1 VLAVMMELMWF
12 CVGVLTSLAAISI
25 MILSKQ
31 YRFNWIA
38 WGGLGTGAF
47 LMLFTIA
54 WSVGSVLE
62 GVPRAA
68 SMGIIFFAMPGIV
81 LVTAIWK
88 YIEAKLPKMSTVKP
102 AVVPVIAIDT
112 AVTSPPEVKIET
124 PVEKSKL
131 AASVRTGLRYTAYA
145 ALLLAF
151 VYGRATSKKD
161 YEGMVRSH
169 FPDSSLT
176 KVNESPLIFQ
186 LAEKKGDM
194 GNYVMIQEGQGYGGP
209 FVIGV
214 RIMDDARVH
223 EVMLLDS
230 RETPAFLKMIQDAQ
244 FDKQFIGKH
253 VSDDFIVG
261 ADIDAVSRATI
272 STMAGTEA
280 IRRGAHTAATQYFKL
295 KPEWQKIPW
304 KFGLGE
310 ILIVMLFILAFIS
323 KMHSHKILKYIYL
336 VATISVVGFYLNAS
350 ISIGNLSGL
359 LMGYIPGARDHIIWW
374 VLTAGTVLGIL
385 LIGRNVYCFRI
396 CPFYGVQFL
405 LGKLSGSQL
414 QLPPT
419 LLARS
424 KTITNILLWFAL
436 MIIFLSSHPSLGA
449 YEPFAMMFSL
459 QGIGVQ
465 WYILPIAIIG
475 AFFMTNYW
483 CRFFCPVGRSLTTIL
498 QLRRKVFSRSN
509 QIKPV

>member
-1 VLAVMMELMWF
+1 M
-12 CVGVLTSLAAISI
+12 
-25 MILSKQ
+25 LSPTTDLK
-31 YRFNWIA
+31 RLPPA
-38 WGGLGTGAF
+38 
-47 LMLFTIA
+47 
-54 WSVGSVLE
+54 
-62 GVPRAA
+62 
-68 SMGIIFFAMPGIV
+68 
-81 LVTAIWK
+81 
-88 YIEAKLPKMSTVKP
+88 AKLPRVSTVKP
-102 AVVPVIAIDT
+102 AVAPASAIDT
-112 AVTSPPEVKIET
+112 AVTSPPKVKIET

-131 AASVRTGLRYTAYA
+131 AAGVRTGLRYTAYA

-151 VYGRATSKKD
+151 VYGKATSKKD
-161 YEGMVRSH
+161 YEGMVRAH
-169 FPDSSLT
+169 FPDVSLT
-176 KVNESPLIFQ
+176 KVNESPLVFQ
-186 LAEKKGDM
+186 LGEKKGDI

-230 RETPAFLKMIQDAQ
+230 RETPAFLKMIQDAR
-244 FDKQFIGKH
+244 FDDQFIDKH

-261 ADIDAVSRATI
+261 IDIDAVSRATI

-295 KPEWQKIPW
+295 QPEWQKVPW

-310 ILIVMLFILAFIS
+310 ILIVVLFILAFIS
-323 KMHSHKILKYIYL
+323 KIHSHKILKYIYL
-336 VATISVVGFYLNAS
+336 IATIGVVGFYLNAS
-350 ISIGNLSGL
+350 ICIGNLSGL

-374 VLTAGTVLGIL
+374 VLTAGTVLSIL
-385 LIGRNVYCFRI
+385 LIGKNVYCFRI

-405 LGKLSGSQL
+405 LGKISGSRL
-414 QLPPT
+414 KLPSA
-419 LLARS
+419 LLNQS
-424 KTITNILLWFAL
+424 KTIINVLLWCAL

-475 AFFMTNYW
+475 AFFLTNYW
-483 CRFFCPVGRSLTTIL
+483 CRFFCPAGRSLTIL
-498 QLRRKVFSRSN
+498 LQWRRKVLSLFKTS
-509 QIKPV
+509 

>member
-1 VLAVMMELMWF
+1 MMELMWF
-12 CVGVLTSLAAISI
+12 CVGVLTSLSAILI
-25 MILSKQ
+25 MTLSRQ

-47 LMLFTIA
+47 LILFTIA

-68 SMGIIFFAMPGIV
+68 SMGVVFFAMPGIILITV
-81 LVTAIWK
+81 VWK
-88 YIEAKLPKMSTVKP
+88 YIETKLPRVSTVKP
-102 AVVPVIAIDT
+102 SGAPASAIDT
-112 AVTSPPEVKIET
+112 PARSPLKAEIET
-124 PVEKSKL
+124 PVEKSRL
-131 AASVRTGLRYTAYA
+131 ASGIRTGLRYTAYA

-151 VYGRATSKKD
+151 IYGKATSKKD

-169 FPDSSLT
+169 FPDTSLT
-176 KVNESPLIFQ
+176 KVNESPLVFQ
-186 LAEKKGDM
+186 LGENKGDM

-214 RIMDDARVH
+214 RIMDDARIH

-230 RETPAFLKMIQDAQ
+230 RETPAFLKMIQDDQ
-244 FDKQFIGKH
+244 FEAQFIGKH

-261 ADIDAVSRATI
+261 IDVDAVSRATI

-295 KPEWQKIPW
+295 NPEWQKVPW
-304 KFGLGE
+304 KLGLGE
-310 ILIVMLFILAFIS
+310 ILIVVIFILAFIS
-323 KMHSHKILKYIYL
+323 KIHSQKILKYIYL
-336 VATISVVGFYLNAS
+336 IATIGVVGFYFNAS

-374 VLTAGTVLGIL
+374 VLTVGTVLTIL
-385 LIGRNVYCFRI
+385 LLGKNIYCFRI
-396 CPFYGVQFL
+396 CPFYGIQFF
-405 LGKLSGSQL
+405 LGKISGSRL
-414 QLPPT
+414 QISPG

-424 KTITNILLWFAL
+424 KTIINVLLWCAL
-436 MIIFLSSHPSLGA
+436 MVIFLTSHPSRGA

-465 WYILPIAIIG
+465 WYILPVSVIG
-475 AFFMTNYW
+475 AFFITNYW
-483 CRFFCPVGRSLTTIL
+483 CRFFCPVGRSLITLL
-498 QLRRKVFSRSN
+498 QLRRKVFSSL
-509 QIKPV
+509 KKS